1 MKDII
6 TYILFGLAF
15 TVLAVILISFLRAV
29 LRAKK
34 KRRILSDFSP
44 EKRSVVKL
52 FKLTF
57 GRKNVLRNVY
67 IPKLDENNKKTA
79 YVFADAVVITPKKI
93 AVCNIRNEAGLIY
106 CDEGFDWH
114 QIARLRSGGTV
125 ESDFS
130 DPTKMNLE
138 AVRAIRRL
146 FDNAMIE
153 PPPIEGYVIFAPQ
166 SVRFSS
172 ARANVYKLADG
183 YKAMKKAPLFRRI
196 PKQSKKTFRKLI
208 LTSSASKTKAERF
221 NIKKLTEIT

>member
-6 TYILFGLAF
+6 TYVLFGLAF
-15 TVLAVILISFLRAV
+15 TVLAVILISFTRSILRV
-29 LRAKK
+29 RK
-34 KRRILSDFSP
+34 KRLILSEFAP
-44 EKRSVVKL
+44 EKRGVIKL

-57 GRKNVLRNVY
+57 GGRNVLKNVY

-130 DPTKMNLE
+130 DPTKTNRE
-138 AVRAIRRL
+138 AVTAIRRL
-146 FDNAMIE
+146 FENAMIE
-153 PPPIEGYVIFAPQ
+153 PPPIEGYVIFSPM

-172 ARANVYKLADG
+172 ERANVYKLADG
-183 YKAMKKAPLFRRI
+183 YKVIKKAPFFKRI
-196 PKQSKKTFRKLI
+196 PKRSKKTFRKLI